1 MQGPMSLKYG
11 NDINI
16 KTCLLTC
23 WAGRLNE
30 MIVWWEV
37 FAYVDDDITFCR
49 SPLFVF
55 GQNLSQITTFS
66 NYSWKT
72 FGTYPVV
79 PRDRVWFGLGVGP
92 HFARQD
98 HIIPL
103 FDRTQVDIGL
113 ELNRHRGRVCKKHPE
128 RIYMPTQANEIHK
141 HSLGSSQ
148 QKWNGACAT
157 VKTQIFM
164 RIPQP

>member
-1 MQGPMSLKYG
+1 MNTINIQMFTHVSKMQEPISLKYG
-11 NDINI
+11 NDINF

-30 MIVWWEV
+30 MMVWWEV
-37 FAYVDDDITFCR
+37 FAYVGEDITHSR
-49 SPLFVF
+49 SLLFLFFV
-55 GQNLSQITTFS
+55 QNLSQITTFRKRYY
-66 NYSWKT
+66 YSWKT

-92 HFARQD
+92 HFARQE

-113 ELNRHRGRVCKKHPE
+113 ELNRHRGRVCKKTS
-128 RIYMPTQANEIHK
+128 RKNIYTYT
-141 HSLGSSQ
+141 S
-148 QKWNGACAT
+148 KWN
-157 VKTQIFM
+157 
-164 RIPQP
+164 P